1 MTKSFKQQ
9 LRITCQSKRK
19 QIPVAAKKNAEI
31 AVCERIAALDA
42 YRFAKRV
49 ALYRAV
55 QDEINLDELWPSQ
68 DRTYYF
74 PVMQENKTLL
84 FLPATSQTDFSK
96 NKFGILEP
104 NVSKTL
110 AVTPSQVDMMLLP
123 LVAFDEHGTR
133 IGMGGG
139 FYDRTLMNER
149 SPLLVGV
156 AYEFQRQAFIEPDP
170 WDVPLNLVITEHH
183 TYWSKS

>member
-9 LRITCQSKRK
+9 LRVSYQDKRK
-19 QIPVAAKKNAEI
+19 QMSLAAKNNASI
-31 AVCERIAALDA
+31 AICERVAALDA

-55 QDEINLDELWPSQ
+55 QNEINLDQLWLSQ
-68 DRTYYF
+68 DRTFYF

-84 FLPATSQTDFSK
+84 FLPATSPTDFSE

-104 NVSKTL
+104 HVSRTL
-110 AVTPSQVDMMLLP
+110 AVTPSQLDIMLIP

-139 FYDRTLMNER
+139 FYDRALMNVR
-149 SPLLVGV
+149 TPLLVGV
-156 AYEFQRQAFIEPDP
+156 AYEFQRQAYIEPDP
-170 WDVPLNLVITEHH
+170 WDVPLNVVITEQQ
-183 TYWSKS
+183 TYWSKL